1 MDNSNDVWQDYL
13 EHAELSDVG
22 LRRSNNQ
29 DSMNHV
35 LAGNREDWERRGH
48 LFMVADGM
56 GAHAAGELAS
66 KLSADNVPLTYYK
79 LPDVS
84 PAVAI
89 QKAVEDAHHKIHS
102 RGISNP
108 DFKGMGTTTSV
119 LLLLPQGAVVA
130 HVGDSRVYRLRG
142 NRLEQLSFDHS
153 LQWEMMAHSK
163 LRPDEV
169 PPYVPKNIITRSLG
183 PNEQVKVD
191 LEGPFP
197 LAAGDTFLL
206 CSDGLSG
213 PVQDEE
219 LGVIMGCLPPVEAVR
234 VLVDLA
240 NLRGGP
246 DNITVII
253 ARVKNA
259 DMTGGGAVFSND
271 LNAQETGGNLVGL
284 LAWITSLGLLAA
296 TGVMAMLHNPGV
308 AWVTGL
314 LGAAAGAFA
323 IFKTL
328 RRGKGSRYR
337 VDGKLGNGPHTSLV
351 CNVNNEFVDKFAKIV
366 TQLKDAAVEESWT
379 LDWHKFNGI
388 SSRALSAAEKSNYVD
403 AVREYCHAISFMMN
417 ELRNQR
423 TKRRAGPPV
432 ELEGH

>member
-1 MDNSNDVWQDYL
+1 MDNKNDVWQDYL

-89 QKAVEDAHHKIHS
+89 QKAVEDAHQKIHS

-169 PPYVPKNIITRSLG
+169 PPYVPKN
-183 PNEQVKVD
+183 
-191 LEGPFP
+191 
-197 LAAGDTFLL
+197 
-206 CSDGLSG
+206 
-213 PVQDEE
+213 
-219 LGVIMGCLPPVEAVR
+219 
-234 VLVDLA
+234 
-240 NLRGGP
+240 
-246 DNITVII
+246 
-253 ARVKNA
+253 
-259 DMTGGGAVFSND
+259 
-271 LNAQETGGNLVGL
+271 
-284 LAWITSLGLLAA
+284 
-296 TGVMAMLHNPGV
+296 
-308 AWVTGL
+308 
-314 LGAAAGAFA
+314 
-323 IFKTL
+323 
-328 RRGKGSRYR
+328 
-337 VDGKLGNGPHTSLV
+337 
-351 CNVNNEFVDKFAKIV
+351 
-366 TQLKDAAVEESWT
+366 
-379 LDWHKFNGI
+379 
-388 SSRALSAAEKSNYVD
+388 
-403 AVREYCHAISFMMN
+403 
-417 ELRNQR
+417 
-423 TKRRAGPPV
+423 
-432 ELEGH
+432 